1 MMKAMLFASI
11 LAVTIPVGLFS
22 PTPLDS
28 LTMNL
33 NINDS
38 PQGQGNYGGKGYE
51 GYYGGNGDE
60 GYYGGKGYKGYNGGK
75 GYEGY
80 YGGKG
85 DEGYYG
91 GKGYEGYYGG
101 YYGEKG
107 YGGYYEGREAQDG
120 AICDVE
126 TPCEDG
132 TYCCYHGDE
141 KPGHCLPLG
150 SGPGSICT
158 SPTIRK

>member
-60 GYYGGKGYKGYNGGK
+60 GYYGGKGY
-75 GYEGY
+75 
-80 YGGKG
+80 
-85 DEGYYG
+85 EGYYG
-91 GKGYEGYYGG
+91 GKGYKGYNGG
-101 YYGEKG
+101 KG

-132 TYCCYHGDE
+132 TYCCFHGDE

-150 SGPGSICT
+150 SLCT
-158 SPTIRK
+158 SPTISK